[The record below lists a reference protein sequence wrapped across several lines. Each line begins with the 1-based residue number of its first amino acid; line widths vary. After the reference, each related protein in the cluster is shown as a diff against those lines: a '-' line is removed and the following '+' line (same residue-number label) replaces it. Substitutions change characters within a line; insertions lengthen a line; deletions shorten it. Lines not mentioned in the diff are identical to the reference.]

1 MSINTVSGALS
12 LILCIAAALILVI
25 LVYVLFLGV
34 YLVTQAPQFK
44 ELVGA
49 QILEPPE
56 PPKPQVRKPVANQTD
71 QAYNPK

>member
-1 MSINTVSGALS
+1 MSINTASGALS
-12 LILCIAAALILVI
+12 LILCIAAALILVC
-25 LVYVLFLGV
+25 VLFLGV

-44 ELVGA
+44 DLVGV

-56 PPKPQVRKPVANQTD
+56 PPKPQLRKPVANQTD